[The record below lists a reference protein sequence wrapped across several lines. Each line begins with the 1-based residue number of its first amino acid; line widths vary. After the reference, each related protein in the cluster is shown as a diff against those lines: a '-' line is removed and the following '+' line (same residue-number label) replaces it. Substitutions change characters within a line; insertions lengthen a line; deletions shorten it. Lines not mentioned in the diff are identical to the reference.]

1 MGSDVGRGYVPDG
14 SWPRRM
20 LGNRRRFWLRG
31 RRARRPDLR
40 GVSGERRGFWWRGR
54 RARRPDLRWGARQT
68 SVILVARASGAWP
81 RPTPRLRQA
90 RGRGWRLCLGRRG
103 GGPGGCGG
111 GGGRRGGRGG

>member
-68 SVILVARASGAWP
+68 SVIVVERASGAD
-81 RPTPRLRQA
+81 RKSVVFGKRLSLRVELVGL
-90 RGRGWRLCLGRRG
+90 RILKKTTHV
-103 GGPGGCGG
+103 
-111 GGGRRGGRGG
+111 